1 MKFSMIDCTR
11 FSRRLQFAKLPFPY
25 PRRPHAMSKRTNAMP
40 DQDRS
45 TQAKLLIVDDK
56 AANLDLLREMLA
68 QLGHQI
74 FFATSGGKALEIAT
88 SALPDLVLLDVMMPE
103 MDGFETCHR
112 FKQDAALSEI
122 PIIFV
127 TARTDVED
135 LARGFAAGAV
145 DYITKPVKQPE
156 VHARVATHLQIQGL
170 IAQQREHLA
179 ALEQARGELEA
190 LNDAKDKF
198 LSNLGR
204 EVSTSLAQ
212 IADTSTAIRESAKT
226 PGAPGSGIDQHL
238 AEVNQSAQD
247 VLHLLETILEWPRLQ
262 TGQKLDLLSTQISDR
277 ELGNLLSSLNDLR
290 FLSLAETR
298 VGDAGLLHL
307 QSLTH
312 LQELHLDH
320 SDITDEGLKLLTPL
334 SHLEILDL
342 KGTRI
347 TDAGLIHVGRLAGLK
362 GLYLTRTGITDAG
375 LEHLRNLSKLET
387 LILWDTAI
395 GDAGLE
401 PLKSLPHLKEVI
413 LWNTRV
419 TQQGAEALQT
429 ALPECDV
436 STTMFE

>member
-1 MKFSMIDCTR
+1 
-11 FSRRLQFAKLPFPY
+11 
-25 PRRPHAMSKRTNAMP
+25 MP
-40 DQDRS
+40 NDTES

-56 AANLDLLREMLA
+56 AANLDLLREMLTP
-68 QLGHQI
+68 LGHQI
-74 FFATSGGKALEIAT
+74 FFATSGAKALEIAL

-103 MDGFETCHR
+103 MDGFETCRR
-112 FKQDAALSEI
+112 FKQEQALAEI

-156 VHARVATHLQIQGL
+156 VHARVATHLRIQSL
-170 IAQQREHLA
+170 IARQREHLA
-179 ALEQARGELEA
+179 ALEQARGELQA

-212 IADTSTAIRESAKT
+212 IAGSSASIRESAAT
-226 PGAPGSGIDQHL
+226 PGAPGSALDQHL
-238 AEVNQSAQD
+238 ADVNRSAQD

-277 ELGNLLSSLNDLR
+277 ELGNLLASLHDLR

-307 QSLTH
+307 QSLSK

-320 SDITDEGLKLLTPL
+320 SDITDQGLKLLTALP
-334 SHLEILDL
+334 SLEILDL

-347 TDAGLIHVGRLAGLK
+347 TDAGLVHVGQLAGLK
-362 GLYLTRTGITDAG
+362 GLYLTRTGITDTG
-375 LEHLRNLSKLET
+375 LEHLRSLDKLET
-387 LILWDTAI
+387 LILWDTGI
-395 GDAGLE
+395 GDVGLE
-401 PLKSLPHLKEVI
+401 HLKSLRHLKEVI

-419 TQQGAEALQT
+419 TRQGAGVLQA
-429 ALPECDV
+429 ALPGCDV

>member
-1 MKFSMIDCTR
+1 
-11 FSRRLQFAKLPFPY
+11 
-25 PRRPHAMSKRTNAMP
+25 MP
-40 DQDRS
+40 EQAGS
-45 TQAKLLIVDDK
+45 SQAKLLIVDDK
-56 AANLDLLREMLA
+56 PANLDLLREMLA
-68 QLGHQI
+68 PLGHLI

-88 SALPDLVLLDVMMPE
+88 STQPDMVLLDVMMPG
-103 MDGFETCHR
+103 MDGFETCQR
-112 FKQDAALSEI
+112 FKQDDALSEI
-122 PIIFV
+122 PVIFV

-212 IADTSTAIRESAKT
+212 IAETSNTIRESARS
-226 PGAPGSGIDQHL
+226 PGAPGTSIDQHL
-238 AEVNQSAQD
+238 VDVNRSAQE
-247 VLHLLETILEWPRLQ
+247 VLHLLGTILEWPRLQ

-277 ELGNLLSSLNDLR
+277 ELGNLLSSLKDLR

-298 VGDAGLLHL
+298 VGDAGLVHL
-307 QSLTH
+307 QSLPH

-320 SDITDEGLKLLTPL
+320 SDITDEGLKILTTL
-334 SHLEILDL
+334 TNLEILDL
-342 KGTRI
+342 KGTQI

-375 LEHLRNLSKLET
+375 LEKLRNLGKLET
-387 LILWDTAI
+387 LILWDTGI

-401 PLKSLPHLKEVI
+401 HLKSLKHLKEVI

-436 STTMFE
+436 STTMFQ

>member
-1 MKFSMIDCTR
+1 
-11 FSRRLQFAKLPFPY
+11 
-25 PRRPHAMSKRTNAMP
+25 MSDDAE
-40 DQDRS
+40 S
-45 TQAKLLIVDDK
+45 TPSKLLIVDDK

-68 QLGHQI
+68 PLGHHI
-74 FFATSGGKALEIAT
+74 FFATSGAKALEIAT
-88 SALPDLVLLDVMMPE
+88 SAQPDLVLLDVMMPE

-112 FKQDAALSEI
+112 FKQDAALREI

-135 LARGFAAGAV
+135 LARGFTAGAV

-156 VHARVATHLQIQGL
+156 VHARIATHLQIQGL

-179 ALEQARGELEA
+179 ALEQARAELQA

-212 IADTSTAIRESAKT
+212 IAETSTNLRESART
-226 PGAPGSGIDQHL
+226 ASEPGSGINQHL
-238 AEVNQSAQD
+238 EDVNRSAQD

-298 VGDAGLLHL
+298 VGNKGLVHL

-320 SDITDEGLKLLTPL
+320 TDITDEGLKLLTSLPN
-334 SHLEILDL
+334 LEILDL

-347 TDAGLIHVGRLAGLK
+347 TDAGLADVGRLTGLK

-375 LEHLRNLSKLET
+375 LEHLRNLSGLET

-395 GDAGLE
+395 GDTGLE
-401 PLKSLPHLKEVI
+401 HLKSLQHLKEVI

-436 STTMFE
+436 STSMFA

>member
-1 MKFSMIDCTR
+1 
-11 FSRRLQFAKLPFPY
+11 
-25 PRRPHAMSKRTNAMP
+25 MP
-40 DQDRS
+40 EQAGS
-45 TQAKLLIVDDK
+45 SQAKLLIVDDK
-56 AANLDLLREMLA
+56 PANLDLLREMLA
-68 QLGHQI
+68 PLGHLI
-74 FFATSGGKALEIAT
+74 FFATSGAKALEIAT
-88 SALPDLVLLDVMMPE
+88 STQPDMVLLDVMMPG
-103 MDGFETCHR
+103 MDGFETCQR
-112 FKQDAALSEI
+112 FKQDDTLSEI
-122 PIIFV
+122 PVIFV

-212 IADTSTAIRESAKT
+212 IAETSNTIRESTRT
-226 PGAPGSGIDQHL
+226 PGAPGTSIDQHL
-238 AEVNQSAQD
+238 VDVNRSAQE
-247 VLHLLETILEWPRLQ
+247 VLHLLGTILEWPRLQ

-277 ELGNLLSSLNDLR
+277 ELGNLLSSLKDLR

-298 VGDAGLLHL
+298 VGDAGLVHL
-307 QSLTH
+307 QSLPH

-320 SDITDEGLKLLTPL
+320 SDITDEGLKILTTLPN
-334 SHLEILDL
+334 LEILDL
-342 KGTRI
+342 KGTQI

-375 LEHLRNLSKLET
+375 LEKLRNLGKLET
-387 LILWDTAI
+387 LILWDTGI

-401 PLKSLPHLKEVI
+401 HLKSLKHLKEVI

-419 TQQGAEALQT
+419 TQQGAQALQT

>member
-1 MKFSMIDCTR
+1 M
-11 FSRRLQFAKLPFPY
+11 
-25 PRRPHAMSKRTNAMP
+25 H
-40 DQDRS
+40 DQAS
-45 TQAKLLIVDDK
+45 ITHTKLLIVDDK

-68 QLGHQI
+68 PLGHQI
-74 FFATSGGKALEIAT
+74 FFATSGAKALEIAT
-88 SALPDLVLLDVMMPE
+88 SAQPDLVLLDVMMPE

-112 FKQDAALSEI
+112 FKQDAALREI

-179 ALEQARGELEA
+179 ALERARGELEA

-212 IADTSTAIRESAKT
+212 IADTSASIRESART
-226 PGAPGSGIDQHL
+226 PGAPGTGIDQHL
-238 AEVNQSAQD
+238 ADVNRSAQD

-262 TGQKLDLLSTQISDR
+262 AGQKLDLLSTQISDR
-277 ELGNLLSSLNDLR
+277 ELGTLLSSLNDLR

-298 VGDAGLLHL
+298 VGDAGLVHL
-307 QSLTH
+307 QTLTH
-312 LQELHLDH
+312 LRELHLDH
-320 SDITDEGLKLLTPL
+320 SDITDAGLKLLTTLPN
-334 SHLEILDL
+334 LEILDL

-347 TDAGLIHVGRLAGLK
+347 TDAGLAEVGRLERLK

-375 LEHLRNLSKLET
+375 LENLRNLSELET

-401 PLKSLPHLKEVI
+401 HLKSLQHLKEVI

>member
-1 MKFSMIDCTR
+1 
-11 FSRRLQFAKLPFPY
+11 
-25 PRRPHAMSKRTNAMP
+25 MSKRTNAMH
-40 DQDRS
+40 DQAS
-45 TQAKLLIVDDK
+45 ITHAKLLIVDDK

-68 QLGHQI
+68 PLGYQI
-74 FFATSGGKALEIAT
+74 FFATSGAKALEIAT

-112 FKQDAALSEI
+112 FKQDAALREI

-179 ALEQARGELEA
+179 ALERARGELEA

-212 IADTSTAIRESAKT
+212 IADTSASIRESSRT
-226 PGAPGSGIDQHL
+226 PGAPGTGIDQHL
-238 AEVNQSAQD
+238 ADVNRSAQD

-298 VGDAGLLHL
+298 VGDAGLVHL
-307 QSLTH
+307 QTLTH

-320 SDITDEGLKLLTPL
+320 SDITDEGLKLLTTLPN
-334 SHLEILDL
+334 LEILDL

-347 TDAGLIHVGRLAGLK
+347 TDAGLAEVGRLERLK

-375 LEHLRNLSKLET
+375 LENLRNLNELET

-401 PLKSLPHLKEVI
+401 HLKSLQHLKEVI

-436 STTMFE
+436 STSMFA

>member
-1 MKFSMIDCTR
+1 
-11 FSRRLQFAKLPFPY
+11 
-25 PRRPHAMSKRTNAMP
+25 MP
-40 DQDRS
+40 DD
-45 TQAKLLIVDDK
+45 TEAAQAKILIVDDK
-56 AANLDLLREMLA
+56 VANLDLLREMLA
-68 QLGHQI
+68 SLDHQI
-74 FFATSGGKALEIAT
+74 FFATSGAKALEIAT
-88 SALPDLVLLDVMMPE
+88 SAQPNLVLLDVMMPE
-103 MDGFETCHR
+103 MDGFETCRR
-112 FKQDAALSEI
+112 FKQEEALEEI

-127 TARTDVED
+127 TARTDVDD
-135 LARGFAAGAV
+135 LTRGFAAGAV

-156 VHARVATHLQIQGL
+156 VQARVATHLRIQWL

-179 ALEQARGELEA
+179 ALEQAQGELEA

-212 IADTSTAIRESAKT
+212 IADTSASIRESAKT
-226 PGAPGSGIDQHL
+226 PGAPDSVIDQHL
-238 AEVNQSAQD
+238 AEVNSSAQD
-247 VLHLLETILEWPRLQ
+247 VLRLLGTILEWPRLQ
-262 TGQKLDLLSTQISDR
+262 TGQKLDLLSTQISDQ

-298 VGDAGLLHL
+298 VGDAGLVHL
-307 QSLTH
+307 QSLTK

-320 SDITDEGLKLLTPL
+320 SDITDEGLKLLTTLP
-334 SHLEILDL
+334 SLEILDL
-342 KGTRI
+342 KGTCI
-347 TDAGLIHVGRLAGLK
+347 TDAGLIEVGRLTQLK

-375 LEHLRNLSKLET
+375 LEHLGGLGKLET

-401 PLKSLPHLKEVI
+401 HLKSLKDLKEVI

-419 TQQGAEALQT
+419 TQQGAKALQ
-429 ALPECDV
+429 AVLPECDV

>member
-1 MKFSMIDCTR
+1 MHDDTK
-11 FSRRLQFAKLPFPY
+11 AV
-25 PRRPHAMSKRTNAMP
+25 
-40 DQDRS
+40 
-45 TQAKLLIVDDK
+45 QAKLLIVDDK
-56 AANLDLLREMLA
+56 ATNLDLLREMLTP
-68 QLGHQI
+68 LDHQI
-74 FFATSGGKALEIAT
+74 FFATSGAKALEIAT
-88 SALPDLVLLDVMMPE
+88 SVQPDLVLLDVMMPE

-112 FKQDAALSEI
+112 FKQDAALREI

-156 VHARVATHLQIQGL
+156 VHARVATHLEIQGL
-170 IAQQREHLA
+170 IAQQREHLV
-179 ALEQARGELEA
+179 ALERARGELEA

-212 IADTSTAIRESAKT
+212 IADTSASIRESART
-226 PGAPGSGIDQHL
+226 PGAPGTGIDQHL
-238 AEVNQSAQD
+238 ADVNRSAQD

-298 VGDAGLLHL
+298 VGDAGLVHL
-307 QSLTH
+307 QTLTH

-320 SDITDEGLKLLTPL
+320 SDITDAGLKLLTTLPN
-334 SHLEILDL
+334 LEILDL

-347 TDAGLIHVGRLAGLK
+347 TDAGLAEVGRLERLK

-375 LEHLRNLSKLET
+375 LENLRNLSELET

-401 PLKSLPHLKEVI
+401 HLKSLQHLKEVI

>member
-1 MKFSMIDCTR
+1 
-11 FSRRLQFAKLPFPY
+11 
-25 PRRPHAMSKRTNAMP
+25 MP
-40 DQDRS
+40 DDAGS

-56 AANLDLLREMLA
+56 AANLDLLREMLTP
-68 QLGHQI
+68 LGYQI
-74 FFATSGGKALEIAT
+74 FFATSGIKALEIAT
-88 SALPDLVLLDVMMPE
+88 SVRPDLVLLDVMMPE

-112 FKQDAALSEI
+112 FKQDEVLDEI

-156 VHARVATHLQIQGL
+156 VHARVATHLRIQQL

-190 LNDAKDKF
+190 LNDTKDKF

-212 IADTSTAIRESAKT
+212 IADTSASIRETAKT
-226 PGAPGSGIDQHL
+226 PSATGSDIDQQL
-238 AEVNQSAQD
+238 ADVNRSAQE
-247 VLHLLETILEWPRLQ
+247 VLHLLGTILEWPRLQ

-298 VGDAGLLHL
+298 VGDAGLVHL

-320 SDITDEGLKLLTPL
+320 SDITDEGLKLLTTLPT
-334 SHLEILDL
+334 LEILDL

-347 TDAGLIHVGRLAGLK
+347 TDDGLVHVGRLAGLK

-375 LEHLRNLSKLET
+375 LGHLRNLSKLET

-401 PLKSLPHLKEVI
+401 HLKSFRHLKEVI

-419 TQQGAEALQT
+419 TQQGAKVLQA

>member
-1 MKFSMIDCTR
+1 MLDDIEAIQGKI
-11 FSRRLQFAKLPFPY
+11 
-25 PRRPHAMSKRTNAMP
+25 
-40 DQDRS
+40 
-45 TQAKLLIVDDK
+45 LIVDDK
-56 AANLDLLREMLA
+56 AANLDLLREMLTP
-68 QLGHQI
+68 LGHQI
-74 FFATSGGKALEIAT
+74 FFATSGVKALEVAV
-88 SALPDLVLLDVMMPE
+88 SVRPDLVLLDVMMPE
-103 MDGFETCHR
+103 MDGFETCQR
-112 FKQDAALSEI
+112 FKQEETLFEI

-127 TARTDVED
+127 TAKTDVED
-135 LARGFAAGAV
+135 LARGFSAGGV
-145 DYITKPVKQPE
+145 DYITKPIKQPE
-156 VHARVATHLQIQGL
+156 VLARVTTHLRIQGL

-179 ALEQARGELEA
+179 ALEQARIELES

-204 EVSTSLAQ
+204 EVSTALAQ
-212 IADTSTAIRESAKT
+212 IADTSTTIRESAR
-226 PGAPGSGIDQHL
+226 APDMADRGIEQHL
-238 AEVNQSAQD
+238 ADVNSSAQD

-262 TGQKLDLLSTQISDR
+262 TGQKLDLLSTQISDQ

-298 VGDAGLLHL
+298 VSDAGLTHL
-307 QSLTH
+307 QSLTK

-320 SDITDEGLKLLTPL
+320 SDITDEGLKLLTTLPN
-334 SHLEILDL
+334 LEILDL

-347 TDAGLIHVGRLAGLK
+347 TDDGLIQVGRLTQLK

-375 LEHLRNLSKLET
+375 LKHLRSLNNLET

-401 PLKSLPHLKEVI
+401 HLKSLKQLREVI
-413 LWNTRV
+413 LWSTRV
-419 TQQGAEALQT
+419 TQQGAESLQT

>member
-1 MKFSMIDCTR
+1 M
-11 FSRRLQFAKLPFPY
+11 
-25 PRRPHAMSKRTNAMP
+25 H
-40 DQDRS
+40 DQAGI
-45 TQAKLLIVDDK
+45 TQSKLLIVDDK

-68 QLGHQI
+68 PLGHQI
-74 FFATSGGKALEIAT
+74 FFATSGAKALEIAT
-88 SALPDLVLLDVMMPE
+88 SAQPDLILLDVMMPE
-103 MDGFETCHR
+103 MDGFETCQR
-112 FKQDAALSEI
+112 FKQDAALREI

-135 LARGFAAGAV
+135 LARGFTAGAV

-156 VHARVATHLQIQGL
+156 VHARIATHLQIQGL

-212 IADTSTAIRESAKT
+212 IADTSASIRDSART
-226 PGAPGSGIDQHL
+226 PGAPGTGIDQHL
-238 AEVNQSAQD
+238 ADVNQSAQD

-298 VGDAGLLHL
+298 VGDAGLVHL

-320 SDITDEGLKLLTPL
+320 SDITDEGLKLLTTLPN
-334 SHLEILDL
+334 LEILDL
-342 KGTRI
+342 KGTHI
-347 TDAGLIHVGRLAGLK
+347 TDAGLADVGRLERLK

-375 LEHLRNLSKLET
+375 LEHLRSLSKLET

-401 PLKSLPHLKEVI
+401 HLKSLQHLKEVI

-419 TQQGAEALQT
+419 TRQGTASLQT